1 MTLTPA
7 QRKAQAKWQKKG
19 TVMVSM
25 RLQRGS
31 DADILEYLEGEAK
44 QTIIKKALREYIS
57 NHPKEKT
64 ESRKES

>member
-7 QRKAQAKWQKKG
+7 QRKAQARWQKKG

-25 RLQRGS
+25 RLQKGS

-57 NHPKEKT
+57 NHPKGEY
-64 ESRKES
+64 ESCQQ